1 MLSTYCAVLVPIII
15 VLNFPYFISAENLKI
30 IGGNETTI
38 EKHPWMVSIQFLSN
52 HLCGGSII
60 NEDTIITAAH
70 CFDEISS
77 GLTIVSGITDLSE
90 AEASVRVMSI
100 IIHEDYDSATIDSD
114 IAIMKLSENLT
125 YSEKIQPILLPE
137 ENVEVPD
144 GTLAITSGWGLTSEE
159 ASATSDILMEI
170 EIPVIDWNLCTKL
183 LPVTERMMCAGYV
196 NGGPDTCTADSG
208 GALELN
214 TTLIGIVSWGI
225 GCGEAGHPGVY
236 TDVRRFRP
244 WIREHTGM

>member
-1 MLSTYCAVLVPIII
+1 MLSTYCVVLVPIII
-15 VLNFPYFISAENLKI
+15 VLNLPYFTSAENLKI

-77 GLTIVSGITDLSE
+77 GLTIVSGFTDLSE

-114 IAIMKLSENLT
+114 IAIMKE
-125 YSEKIQPILLPE
+125 
-137 ENVEVPD
+137 D
-144 GTLAITSGWGLTSEE
+144 
-159 ASATSDILMEI
+159 ASATSNILMEI
-170 EIPVIDWNLCTKL
+170 EIPVIDWNLCTTL